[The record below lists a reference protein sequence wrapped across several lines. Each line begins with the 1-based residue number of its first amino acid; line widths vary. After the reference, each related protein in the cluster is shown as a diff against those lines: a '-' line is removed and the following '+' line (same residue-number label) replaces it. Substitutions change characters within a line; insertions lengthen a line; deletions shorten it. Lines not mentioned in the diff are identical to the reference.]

1 MPEGDSVHRT
11 AAALHSGLAGQQLLR
26 SDFRVP
32 ALATVD
38 LSGRT
43 VEEAVSRGKHLL
55 IRIGPD
61 PRTGA
66 RALTLH
72 SHLMMEGRWELEDLS
87 PPAAAG
93 TGPRGRTAAGS
104 GSTGRRPGTPEE
116 RSRRRTRPQHTIR
129 AVLETEG
136 TRATASSVQQLVI
149 VAREQEDRLV
159 GHLGPDLLAPDWS
172 EQHLQEAVRRLH
184 EGPQQPIAAALMD
197 QSKLA
202 GIGSIYRCELLFR
215 HHLAPETA
223 VAEVPDLAAVV
234 EDAHE
239 LLLRNRERG
248 PRVTTGDPRP
258 GRQLW
263 VYGRERRP
271 CWRCGTAIVK
281 RTWDDAAGQRDP
293 RTGLQAPARERP
305 FYFCP
310 RCQR

>member
-1 MPEGDSVHRT
+1 MPEGDSVWRA
-11 AAALHSGLAGQQLLR
+11 AAALHSGLAGRQLLR

-43 VEEAVSRGKHLL
+43 VQEAVSRGKHLL

-61 PRTGA
+61 PSTGA
-66 RALTLH
+66 RAVTLH
-72 SHLMMEGRWELEDLS
+72 SHLMMEGRWEIEDLDPLATGSDS
-87 PPAAAG
+87 PG
-93 TGPRGRTAAGS
+93 
-104 GSTGRRPGTPEE
+104 
-116 RSRRRTRPQHTIR
+116 RRRTGASSARSQRRARPKHTIR
-129 AVLETEG
+129 AVLETAG

-172 EQHLQEAVRRLH
+172 EQHLQEAMRRLL
-184 EGPQQPIAAALMD
+184 ERPDRPIAAALMD
-197 QSKLA
+197 QSRLA

-215 HHLAPETA
+215 HRLAPQTP
-223 VAEVPDLAAVV
+223 VADVPDLQAVV

-239 LLLRNRERG
+239 LLLRNRDSG

-271 CWRCGTAIVK
+271 CRRCGTPILK

-305 FYFCP
+305 FYHCP

>member
-1 MPEGDSVHRT
+1 MPEGDSVWRA
-11 AAALHSGLAGQQLLR
+11 AAALHSGLAGRQLLR

-43 VEEAVSRGKHLL
+43 VQEAVSRGKHLL

-61 PRTGA
+61 PSTGA
-66 RALTLH
+66 RAVTLH
-72 SHLMMEGRWELEDLS
+72 SHLMMEGRWEIEDLDPLATGSDS
-87 PPAAAG
+87 PG
-93 TGPRGRTAAGS
+93 
-104 GSTGRRPGTPEE
+104 
-116 RSRRRTRPQHTIR
+116 RRRTGASSARSQRRARPKHTIR
-129 AVLETEG
+129 AVLETAG

-159 GHLGPDLLAPDWS
+159 GHLGPDLLAADWS
-172 EQHLQEAVRRLH
+172 EQHLQEAMRRLL
-184 EGPQQPIAAALMD
+184 ERPDRPIAAALMD
-197 QSKLA
+197 QSRLA

-215 HHLAPETA
+215 HRLAPQTP
-223 VAEVPDLAAVV
+223 VADVPDLQAVV

-239 LLLRNRERG
+239 LLLRNRDSG

-263 VYGRERRP
+263 VYARERRP
-271 CWRCGTAIVK
+271 CRRCGMPILK

-305 FYFCP
+305 FYHCP

>member
-1 MPEGDSVHRT
+1 MPEGDSVWRA
-11 AAALHSGLAGQQLLR
+11 AAALHSGLAGRQLLR

-43 VEEAVSRGKHLL
+43 VQEAVSRGKHLL

-61 PRTGA
+61 PSTGA
-66 RALTLH
+66 RAVTLH
-72 SHLMMEGRWELEDLS
+72 SHLMMEGRWEIEDLDPLATGSDS
-87 PPAAAG
+87 PG
-93 TGPRGRTAAGS
+93 
-104 GSTGRRPGTPEE
+104 
-116 RSRRRTRPQHTIR
+116 RRRTGASSARSQRRARPKHTIR
-129 AVLETEG
+129 AVLETAG

-172 EQHLQEAVRRLH
+172 EQHLQEAMRRLL
-184 EGPQQPIAAALMD
+184 ERPDRPIAAALMD
-197 QSKLA
+197 QSRLA

-215 HHLAPETA
+215 HCLAPQTP
-223 VAEVPDLAAVV
+223 VADVPDLQAVV

-239 LLLRNRERG
+239 LLLRNRDSG

-271 CWRCGTAIVK
+271 CRRCGTPILK

-305 FYFCP
+305 FYHCP

>member
-1 MPEGDSVHRT
+1 MPEGDSVWRA
-11 AAALHSGLAGQQLLR
+11 AAALHSGLAGRQLLR

-43 VEEAVSRGKHLL
+43 VQEAVSRGKHLL

-66 RALTLH
+66 RAVTLH
-72 SHLMMEGRWELEDLS
+72 SHLMMEGRWEIEDLEL
-87 PPAAAG
+87 PP
-93 TGPRGRTAAGS
+93 AGS
-104 GSTGRRPGTPEE
+104 GSPGRRPGTSGA
-116 RSRRRTRPQHTIR
+116 RSQRRARPQHTIR
-129 AVLETEG
+129 AVLETAA

-172 EQHLQEAVRRLH
+172 EQHLQEAVRRLL
-184 EGPQQPIAAALMD
+184 ERPERPIAAALMD
-197 QSKLA
+197 QSRLA

-215 HHLAPETA
+215 HCLAPQTP
-223 VAEVPDLAAVV
+223 VADVPDLQAVV

-239 LLLRNRERG
+239 LLLRNRDSG

-271 CWRCGTAIVK
+271 CRRCGTPILK

-305 FYFCP
+305 FYHCP

>member
-1 MPEGDSVHRT
+1 MPEGDSVWRA
-11 AAALHSGLAGQQLLR
+11 AAALHSGLAGRQLLR

-43 VEEAVSRGKHLL
+43 VQEAVSRGKHLL

-61 PRTGA
+61 PSTGA
-66 RALTLH
+66 RAVTLH
-72 SHLMMEGRWELEDLS
+72 SHLMMEGRWEIEDLDPLAMGSDS
-87 PPAAAG
+87 PG
-93 TGPRGRTAAGS
+93 
-104 GSTGRRPGTPEE
+104 
-116 RSRRRTRPQHTIR
+116 RRRTGASSARSQRRARPKHTIR
-129 AVLETEG
+129 AVLETAG

-172 EQHLQEAVRRLH
+172 EQHLQEAMRRLL
-184 EGPQQPIAAALMD
+184 ERPDRPIAAALMD
-197 QSKLA
+197 QSRLA

-215 HHLAPETA
+215 HRLAPQTP
-223 VAEVPDLAAVV
+223 VADVPDLQAVV

-239 LLLRNRERG
+239 LLLRNRDSG

-271 CWRCGTAIVK
+271 CRRCGTPILK

-305 FYFCP
+305 FYHCP

>member
-1 MPEGDSVHRT
+1 MPEGDSVWRA
-11 AAALHSGLAGQQLLR
+11 AAALHSGLAGRQLLR

-43 VEEAVSRGKHLL
+43 VQEAVSRGKHLL

-61 PRTGA
+61 PTTGA
-66 RALTLH
+66 RAVTLH
-72 SHLMMEGRWELEDLS
+72 SHLMMEGRWEIEDLDPLATGSDS
-87 PPAAAG
+87 PG
-93 TGPRGRTAAGS
+93 
-104 GSTGRRPGTPEE
+104 
-116 RSRRRTRPQHTIR
+116 RRRTGASSARSQRRARPKHTIR
-129 AVLETEG
+129 AVLETAG

-172 EQHLQEAVRRLH
+172 EQHLQEAMRRLL
-184 EGPQQPIAAALMD
+184 ERPDRPIAAALMD
-197 QSKLA
+197 QSRLA

-215 HHLAPETA
+215 HRLAPQTP
-223 VAEVPDLAAVV
+223 VADVPDLQAVV

-239 LLLRNRERG
+239 LLLRNRDSG

-271 CWRCGTAIVK
+271 CRRCGTPILK

-305 FYFCP
+305 FYHCP